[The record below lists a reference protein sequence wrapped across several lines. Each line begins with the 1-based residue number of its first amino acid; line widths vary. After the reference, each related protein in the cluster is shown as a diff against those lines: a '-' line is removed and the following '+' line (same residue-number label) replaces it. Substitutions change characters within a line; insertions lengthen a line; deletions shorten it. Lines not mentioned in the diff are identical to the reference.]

1 MENSINYVIYFS
13 IKGGLYVDYKIR
25 PAIIGDASHIIEH
38 TRIVIKESTFML
50 TAPEE
55 FNPTLEKQ
63 EQWIRD
69 HLSDGNYLLI
79 AEKDE
84 KIIAV
89 LDFHRSK
96 RSRLS
101 HLGYFSISIQEA
113 YCNMGIGRKLIEE
126 LLSWAKQRNDLEK
139 VCLEVFSH
147 NERAIHLYK
156 KLGFIEE
163 GRKVKFVKFTED
175 FYADEILMYQFV

>member
-1 MENSINYVIYFS
+1 MENSSYYDIYFS
-13 IKGGLYVDYKIR
+13 IKGGLYVDFKIR
-25 PAIIGDASHIIEH
+25 TAVVEDAKQMIEH
-38 TRIVIKESTFML
+38 TRVVLEESTFML
-50 TAPEE
+50 TTPEE
-55 FNPTLEKQ
+55 FNPTLDKE
-63 EQWIRD
+63 EQWIQD
-69 HLSDGNYLLI
+69 HLNDRNYLLV

-84 KIIAV
+84 KIIGV
-89 LDFHRSK
+89 MNFHRSK

-113 YCNMGIGRKLIEE
+113 YCNMGIGKKLIEE
-126 LLSWAKQRNDLEK
+126 LLSWAEKRDDLEK

-163 GRKVKFVKFTED
+163 GRKVKFVKFADD
-175 FYADEILMYQFV
+175 FYADEILMYRFV

>member
-1 MENSINYVIYFS
+1 MDI
-13 IKGGLYVDYKIR
+13 KIR
-25 PAIIGDASHIIEH
+25 TAVIEDASQIIEH
-38 TRIVIKESTFML
+38 TRGVIEESTFML

-55 FNPTLEKQ
+55 YNPTIEK
-63 EQWIRD
+63 EEEWIRD
-69 HLSDGNYLLI
+69 HLKDGNYLLV
-79 AEKDE
+79 AEKSE

-89 LDFHRSK
+89 MNFHRSK

-126 LLSWAKQRNDLEK
+126 LLSWAEQQNDLEK

-163 GRKVKFVKFTED
+163 GRKVKFVKFTDD
-175 FYADEILMYQFV
+175 FYADEILMYRFV

>member
-1 MENSINYVIYFS
+1 MDF
-13 IKGGLYVDYKIR
+13 KIR
-25 PAIIGDASHIIEH
+25 TAVIEDASHIIEH
-38 TRIVIKESTFML
+38 KRVVLGESTFML

-55 FNPTLEKQ
+55 FNPTLEEK
-63 EQWIRD
+63 EQWLRD
-69 HLSDGNYLLI
+69 HLNDGNYLLV

-89 LDFHRSK
+89 MDFRRSK

-113 YCNMGIGRKLIEE
+113 YCNMGIGRKLIEG
-126 LLSWAKQRNDLEK
+126 LISWAEQRNDLEK

-175 FYADEILMYQFV
+175 FYADEILMYRFV